1 MTPKPRAWR
10 LARWWLVRVLPARA
24 AADVIGDLRE
34 DIDRERPRR
43 SALGL
48 ECWLLRE
55 AVALGA
61 AYRRAARR
69 HPVSFQGSLPMRMSL
84 VLQQFRFSARALRRT
99 PVFTLIA
106 TTTLAVGIGATTAVF
121 SVVHQAL
128 LDPLPYPNAARL
140 AVIAE
145 TRNDDEISV
154 SYLNFLDWQQQSRSF
169 DGLALFEGTSLT
181 LPGETG
187 AERVRAQFVGSDLFR
202 VLGTGPVLGRAFTA
216 DEQRVGGPRVAMIGD
231 ALWRRDFASD
241 PAVLSHTIQLDAETY
256 QIIGVLPRG
265 FAFPDG
271 IVYGPAEVYLPLG
284 LFIAQNPQDIAN
296 RASHPGLEAIGLL
309 HPGVSIATARTELR
323 TIGETLRLAYPADN
337 GQLGVLVRDGIT
349 AIVGD
354 LRAQL
359 TIVMS
364 AVALVLLIACA
375 NVAGLTLTRTA
386 SRARELAL
394 HAALGAP
401 RWHWLSAPVAESIVI
416 AVAGGSLGVGLATIA
431 LHAIGP
437 AIVDLPRLQ
446 TVALSWRMVAW
457 SAGLTIATGIVC
469 GSAPALWMRNAS
481 LDRWL
486 RQRGGSGGSRGRG
499 ALVSLQMG
507 LALVLLLCAAVL
519 TATLERLAADR
530 GGVNPEGV
538 LTFDARLASEASSSR
553 SVEFFTTLDTRLHAL
568 PGITTVGAIAVMP
581 FSGGGAQSDF
591 GHPGDPP
598 DHWVRTDVNTV
609 TPDYF
614 EAMGVS
620 LLRGRAFRAAD
631 TTNTPAV
638 AIIDERF
645 AARFWPG
652 ASPIGQ
658 HVEGWGL
665 HDLQVV
671 GVVGHVKNYGP
682 AAPSREELYVPFLQ
696 RPRTR
701 MYLVLRTP
709 GDPAALV
716 PAVRQAVAAVD
727 RSVAVGNV
735 HTMRDLVD
743 GTIAGTRISSLLSAL
758 FAAAALSLALIG
770 LSGLVGYLVQLKRR
784 EIGIRLALGAGT
796 GRVVGEILA
805 HAARLTGM
813 GIAFGVVIAFLLV
826 RALRAQVAGVESLGF
841 PGFVIL
847 PLGLLAVA
855 MFASWLPARRAAGVS
870 PTIALRDE

>member
-1 MTPKPRAWR
+1 MTPDPRLWR

-34 DIDRERPRR
+34 DIDTERVRR

-48 ECWLLRE
+48 ELCLLRE
-55 AVALGA
+55 TLALRA
-61 AYRRAARR
+61 AYRRAARQIAPSTR
-69 HPVSFQGSLPMRMSL
+69 GSLLVRMAL

-99 PVFTLIA
+99 PIFTLIA

-154 SYLNFLDWQQQSRSF
+154 SYLNFLDWQRQARSF
-169 DGLALFEGTSLT
+169 DAMALFEGTSLT
-181 LPGETG
+181 LPGEAG
-187 AERVRAQFVGSDLFR
+187 AERVRAQFVGPDLFR
-202 VLGTGPVLGRAFTA
+202 VLGTSPVLGRAFTA

-231 ALWRRDFASD
+231 ALWQRDFASD
-241 PAVLSHTIQLDAETY
+241 PAVLLRTIELDAETY

-284 LFIAQNPQDIAN
+284 LFIAHNPQDIAT

-309 HPGVSIATARTELR
+309 HPGVSLATARTELR
-323 TIGETLRLAYPADN
+323 TIGETLRAAYPADN
-337 GQLGVLVRDGIT
+337 GQIGVLVRDGIT

-354 LRAQL
+354 LSAQL
-359 TIVMS
+359 TIVLG

-375 NVAGLTLTRTA
+375 NVAGLTLTRAA

-416 AVAGGSLGVGLATIA
+416 AAGGGALGIGLAAAA
-431 LHAIGP
+431 LHAIAP
-437 AIVDLPRLQ
+437 AIADLPRLE

-457 SAGLTIATGIVC
+457 SGGLTLATGIVC
-469 GSAPALWMRNAS
+469 GSAPALWMRRAS

-538 LTFDARLASEASSSR
+538 LTFDARLASEASSNR

-568 PGITTVGAIAVMP
+568 PGITAVGAIAVMP
-581 FSGGGAQSDF
+581 FSGGGTQSDF

-598 DHWVRTDVNTV
+598 EHGVRTDVNTV

-614 EAMGVS
+614 AAMGVP
-620 LLRGRAFRAAD
+620 LLRGRTFSAAD
-631 TTNTPAV
+631 GPDTPAV
-638 AIIDERF
+638 AIIDERL

-652 ASPIGQ
+652 ANPIGQ
-658 HVEGWGL
+658 HVQGWGL
-665 HDLQVV
+665 RDLQVV

-682 AAPSREELYVPFLQ
+682 AASSREELYVPFLQ
-696 RPRTR
+696 RPRPR

-716 PAVRQAVAAVD
+716 PAVRRAVAAVD

-735 HTMRDLVD
+735 HTMRDLLD
-743 GTIAGTRISSLLSAL
+743 GTIAGTRVSSLLSVL

-770 LSGLVGYLVQLKRR
+770 LSGLVGHLVQLKRR
-784 EIGIRLALGAGT
+784 EIGVRLALGAGR
-796 GRVVGEILA
+796 GRVVGDILA
-805 HAARLTGM
+805 HAARLTGI
-813 GIAFGVVIAFLLV
+813 GIAFGVVIGFLMA
-826 RALRAQVAGVESLGF
+826 RALRAQVAGVEPLGF
-841 PGFVIL
+841 PVFVAL
-847 PLGLLAVA
+847 PLALLTVA
-855 MFASWLPARRAAGVS
+855 LLASWLPARRAASVS